1 MKRFRYKAFD
11 KATGRVYPG
20 PYFALFGETT
30 CFDLISQWVMEQPLG
45 KLSLERMNDVEV
57 FQSTGFFDKNH
68 REIFEQDIVQDQ
80 YGFFGC
86 KSGWGDRDDN
96 FPDRRIVVWNAEYA
110 RFDWEFIEEEIKG
123 RGCSGAMLCQSNMDR
138 FEVIG
143 TTYQNPE
150 LLKREGT

>member
-1 MKRFRYKAFD
+1 MTRRFRFKAFD

-30 CFDLISQWVMEQPLG
+30 CFDLISKWVMEEPLG

-57 FQSTGFFDKNH
+57 FQSTGLFDKH
-68 REIFEQDIVQDQ
+68 GREIFEQDIVQDL
-80 YGFFGC
+80 YGCFGC

-96 FPDRRIVVWNAEYA
+96 FPHLRIVVWDAKHA
-110 RFDWEFIEEEIKG
+110 KFDWQFIEEEIKD
-123 RGCSGAMLCQSNMDR
+123 RGCSGRYLHPGNASTY
-138 FEVIG
+138 EVIG

-150 LLKREGT
+150 LLK